1 MNATLGRRLC
11 VLPFAAALL
20 MTTSPILAQ
29 TPSAPP
35 TVELSAD
42 ASRRAPNDLASA
54 SAFHEA
60 TGTDTAALAREVNAV
75 IAQAL
80 ETARAYPDVSTRS
93 SAVSTFPVYAQDGR
107 SIEAWRLRS
116 ELHLESRN
124 IAALS
129 ELLGKLQGALAISS
143 LVLQPAPET
152 RDATSDLA
160 VTDAIR
166 AFEARAASVSSTL
179 GKNYRIRSLVI
190 DYGSSRQPV
199 FPPMRAMAMA
209 ADAAPM
215 PIESGETDVS
225 VGVTGTIELLDK

>member
-1 MNATLGRRLC
+1 MKLTLGRHLRT
-11 VLPFAAALL
+11 LPIAAALL
-20 MTTSPILAQ
+20 MTASPILAQ
-29 TPSAPP
+29 TPPAPP
-35 TVELSAD
+35 TVELSAE

-54 SAFHEA
+54 GAFHEA
-60 TGTDTAALAREVNAV
+60 TGTDTASLARDVNTV
-75 IAQAL
+75 IAKAL

-93 SAVSTFPVYAQDGR
+93 SGVSTYPVYGQNGR

-129 ELLGKLQGALAISS
+129 ELLGKLQGSLSISS
-143 LVLQPAPET
+143 LTLQPAPET
-152 RDATSDLA
+152 RDASSDLA
-160 VTDAIR
+160 ATDAIR
-166 AFEARAASVSSTL
+166 AFEARAASVAATL
-179 GKNYRIRSLVI
+179 GKTFRLRSLAI
-190 DYGSSRQPV
+190 NYSSSRQP

-225 VGVTGTIELLDK
+225 VSVTGTIELLDK